1 MICGTWTWKTCG
13 LPWIELILHINWY
26 YYTGLGSIKLINQA
40 EMPLE
45 KCEDF
50 LELSVKL
57 LVIQTCLIPLGQ
69 TMCCVL
75 KPNINAVSSKVS

>member
-1 MICGTWTWKTCG
+1 
-13 LPWIELILHINWY
+13 
-26 YYTGLGSIKLINQA
+26 
-40 EMPLE
+40 MPLE

-69 TMCCVL
+69 TMCCML